1 TQRVP
6 RQRRRCSSTTASASC
21 TRMPRTST
29 LLLLVRGMRVHEA
42 EAVVEEHL
50 RRCRGTLW
58 VVHGVG
64 TGRLKRGLRSWLEG
78 LNYVDKVCDANQ
90 DEGGPGCSVVWLR

>member
-1 TQRVP
+1 
-6 RQRRRCSSTTASASC
+6 
-21 TRMPRTST
+21 
-29 LLLLVRGMRVHEA
+29 MRVHEA